1 MIPLNPILEEIYAA
15 REKLLSDVEGDLDRY
30 LAGVRQRELASGRLR
45 SQAESKNIGKGN
57 VGTTVVDSTASGGY
71 SSPATR

>member
-1 MIPLNPILEEIYAA
+1 MTPPNPILEEIYAA

-30 LAGVRQRELASGRLR
+30 LAGVRERELASGRLR
-45 SQAESKNIGKGN
+45 SQVESKNIGKGN
-57 VGTTVVDSTASGGY
+57 AGTTVVDSTSSGGY

>member
-15 REKLLSDVEGDLDRY
+15 RKNLLSDVEGDLDRY

-57 VGTTVVDSTASGGY
+57 AGTTVVDSTASGGY
-71 SSPATR
+71 SSPATQ

>member
-1 MIPLNPILEEIYAA
+1 MTPPNPILEEIYAA

-57 VGTTVVDSTASGGY
+57 VGTTVVDSTASGG
-71 SSPATR
+71 